1 MTLCIRGFLWQN
13 VSITEVLQGIILSLA
28 MFYTAHLSVFFCKNC
43 YFWQE
48 VHRSFYLLEGFGG
61 FVIIKRPLKTIN
73 DSKRGHNPN
82 QLKIKMSDSG
92 YPWKTEYEVKYTC
105 TMNLNKV
112 SRRQRLNRQ
121 NVLFWYSMSY
131 RLYD

>member
-1 MTLCIRGFLWQN
+1 MTLCITRIFMTKCFDHWSPPRHHFEPCYVLYRPF
-13 VSITEVLQGIILSLA
+13 VS
-28 MFYTAHLSVFFCKNC
+28 FFCKNC
-43 YFWQE
+43 NFWQE
-48 VHRSFYLLEGFGG
+48 VHRSFDLLEGFGG